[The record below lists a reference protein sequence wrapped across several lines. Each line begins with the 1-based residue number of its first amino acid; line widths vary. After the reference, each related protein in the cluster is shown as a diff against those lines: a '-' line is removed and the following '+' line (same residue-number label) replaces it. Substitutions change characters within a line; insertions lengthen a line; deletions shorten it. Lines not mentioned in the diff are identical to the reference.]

1 VNSSDLNL
9 AHFEALRSKINA
21 RLTSIGTKH
30 AFRQITEFPWLYGAL
45 GQVPSEA
52 MFICENPSLTGVE
65 RADSRTILGGKA
77 GIEDQWAGGPAS
89 NCIKRFRPALC
100 QLQLKTTPPTAPG
113 GWRCYITNVIKE
125 ADVVRD
131 FVARDKPSLAIEW
144 ADVLAWEIEQVSPR
158 TIFTVGDAATRLVK
172 LVQSRGLIPAFPA
185 PRRVMHYSNRGAGA
199 TDIAVREA
207 IVRDISA
214 GLIDK
219 SAKDDRP
226 Y

>member
-1 VNSSDLNL
+1 VNSSDLDL
-9 AHFEALRSKINA
+9 SHFENLRSKINA

-30 AFRQITEFPWLYGAL
+30 AYRQINEFPWLYGAV
-45 GQVPSEA
+45 GQVPSEV

-65 RADSRTILGGKA
+65 RADSRTILGGEA
-77 GIEDQWAGGPAS
+77 SIEDQWAGGPSS

-100 QLQLKTTPPTAPG
+100 HLQLKTTPPTASG

-131 FVARDKPSLAIEW
+131 FIARDKKSLALEW
-144 ADVLAWEIEQVSPR
+144 ADVLRWEIEQVSPR
-158 TIFTVGDAATRLVK
+158 TIFTLGDAATKLVK
-172 LVQSRGLIPAFPA
+172 LVQSRGLIPASPS
-185 PRRVMHYSNRGAGA
+185 PHRVMHYSNRGAGA

-207 IVRDISA
+207 IVRDITA
-214 GLIDK
+214 GLAG
-219 SAKDDRP
+219 SNRP